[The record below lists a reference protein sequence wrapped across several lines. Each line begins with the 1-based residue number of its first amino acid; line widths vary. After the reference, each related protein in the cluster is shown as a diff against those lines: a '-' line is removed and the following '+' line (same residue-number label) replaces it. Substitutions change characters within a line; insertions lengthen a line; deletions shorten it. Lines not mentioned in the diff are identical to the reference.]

1 MPVPRYLNQDGL
13 IAGALAIK
21 KSRNK
26 CAFSNFRRESQ
37 SGGQGG
43 MPNTIGFW
51 LRYNPQPLHLVGNF
65 RQNLTGA
72 IFSACRRRRRKILV
86 IFSARCRWRCFGAPT
101 ENFGHFLCAQQ
112 APSGNLGHF
121 LCVPQA
127 PKEHFWPFSLR
138 AASTDRKFWPIFSA
152 RRKHRQKILAI
163 VSTRRRR

>member
-51 LRYNPQPLHLVGNF
+51 PN
-65 RQNLTGA
+65 
-72 IFSACRRRRRKILV
+72 
-86 IFSARCRWRCFGAPT
+86 
-101 ENFGHFLCAQQ
+101 
-112 APSGNLGHF
+112 
-121 LCVPQA
+121 
-127 PKEHFWPFSLR
+127 
-138 AASTDRKFWPIFSA
+138 
-152 RRKHRQKILAI
+152 
-163 VSTRRRR
+163 